1 MHNILARTN
10 ETDDFTQYFDK
21 QRGFAMGVLTT
32 GNSVG
37 GMIYPVVVRQ
47 LMPKVSISL
56 LIVPSM
62 ELQGWQTN
70 YR

>member
-1 MHNILARTN
+1 MHNILAGSN
-10 ETDDFTQYFDK
+10 ETDNSTQYFDK

-47 LMPKVSISL
+47 LMPKVSTFLS
-56 LIVPSM
+56 
-62 ELQGWQTN
+62 ELHLPTFLVRGQN